1 MFTINAEAV
10 PAITSFSWTRKGGRD
25 IPETSEAP
33 GQRVTASGAAL
44 YMNNILEEDGGIYI
58 VTAENK
64 IGRSRK
70 SFRVNV
76 EFPPR

>member
-1 MFTINAEAV
+1 MLLLSSVNLANVA
-10 PAITSFSWTRKGGRD
+10 AQQCRKGGRD

-33 GQRVTASGAAL
+33 AQRVTASGAAL
-44 YMNNILEEDGGIYI
+44 YMNNIMEEDGGIYI